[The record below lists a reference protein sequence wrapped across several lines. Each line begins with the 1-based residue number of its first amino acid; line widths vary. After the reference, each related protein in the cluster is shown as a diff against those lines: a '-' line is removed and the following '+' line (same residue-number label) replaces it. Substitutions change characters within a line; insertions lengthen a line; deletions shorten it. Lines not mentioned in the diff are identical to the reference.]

1 MNTEISNRLT
11 RIAVFF
17 DGSYFINMSNYY
29 HLQDRRKK
37 NITLTGFHE
46 YIRLKVSER
55 EKRDIALCQIVESH
69 FFRGRFSLRMAE
81 ERNDLKSDRYID
93 QLLMYAGIVPHYYP
107 MNEKTDPPE
116 EKGIDVGLSLEAYD
130 LAIRKKFDVM
140 VLVAGDQDYFPLMK
154 KVNGVGA
161 RIMVIGMNKE
171 WRFQDKRYYINMS
184 MALIDE
190 ASYPIIFNK
199 DIETQ
204 NPRIKKVMDYIFL

>member
-204 NPRIKKVMDYIFL
+204 NPRIKTVMDYIFL

>member
-1 MNTEISNRLT
+1 MNEEISNRLT